1 MLQQGKGADAGA
13 LGGTGAS
20 NTVFGSSGSATFL
33 SRLTALFA
41 TLFFVGA
48 LIISNINAHRTQVDK
63 NEELLN
69 KLSQGSIPAQ
79 VIQEEQNNTDSIPT
93 DENTIPS
100 NTAQPATPAEE
111 PAPIEQPAEE
121 GK

>member
-48 LIISNINAHRTQVDK
+48 LIISNINAHRTHVDK

-79 VIQEEQNNTDSIPT
+79 VIQEEQNSDSIPT

-100 NTAQPATPAEE
+100 DTAQPATPAEE
-111 PAPIEQPAEE
+111 PAQQEQPPEE